1 MRGLFLFIAGILVG
15 TAVQVVVA
23 QNQNRGIIG
32 LNHVAISVPDLEQA
46 VAYYTKTMGFPEAF
60 RSFDER
66 GQPTLVYVQI
76 SQNTFIELQPSNAQR
91 PPGLN
96 HLGIHV
102 ENIGAATAMFK
113 QRGANVT
120 ETRVSPTKA
129 ILANIT
135 DPNGI
140 RIELAELPPESLH
153 RQAMERWK

>member
-113 QRGANVT
+113 KRGANAT